1 MEIKEISDD
10 TAPIQGG
17 KKIIIV
23 CHKLKLEKNEKI
35 IPEFCYLDETKNIW
49 FTAPVSRDEA
59 SLKSYEGVAI
69 SLKTPQIFQNQSSSV
84 KVSSEMILSF
94 QLKSNNAIFT
104 GRTLSYQRS
113 KWKTC

>member
-1 MEIKEISDD
+1 LEIKEISDD

-49 FTAPVSRDEA
+49 FTLRSDEA

-69 SLKTPQIFQNQSSSV
+69 SLKTPQIFQNHSSSV
-84 KVSSEMILSF
+84 KVSSEMILSI

-113 KWKTC
+113 KWSAC